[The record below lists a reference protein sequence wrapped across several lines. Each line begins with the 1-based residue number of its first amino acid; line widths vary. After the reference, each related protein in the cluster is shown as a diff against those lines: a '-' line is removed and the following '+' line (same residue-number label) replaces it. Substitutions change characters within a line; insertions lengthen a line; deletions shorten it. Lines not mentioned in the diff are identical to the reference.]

1 MSFDDLNNENF
12 LIYAMKCYEKPNTIM
27 SEFKEDMKRFN
38 YLKRLFHKYRK
49 NNELR
54 EQLVL
59 NHLVVLYNVFGPEA
73 CVRMLFFKVSKEDY
87 SALKTYLL
95 FLNIM
100 PNIVFGIKG
109 NNIRSSDIEVD
120 LFIAETLRK
129 IK

>member
-1 MSFDDLNNENF
+1 MSFENLNNENF

-49 NNELR
+49 NEEMR

-87 SALKTYLL
+87 SSLKTYLL

-100 PNIVFGIKG
+100 PNVVYGIRDK
-109 NNIRSSDIEVD
+109 NIRSSEIEVD
-120 LFIAETLRK
+120 LKIAEELRK

>member
-87 SALKTYLL
+87 STLKTYLL

-109 NNIRSSDIEVD
+109 NNILSSDIEVD
-120 LFIAETLRK
+120 LIIAETLRK